1 LKPHITAIPQG
12 TRTFLFEEAELKRRI
27 EQEIYARLRERGFQE
42 IVTPLLEYYDSAAV
56 ALGGEAGRIIR
67 FAEEESGMAMAL
79 RADITSQ
86 VARSAATHLGK
97 MPLPL
102 KLCYNGPVF
111 RRAQK
116 GKGEQYVLNQSG
128 MEIIGE
134 PAPEGD
140 ARIVEAIM
148 ACMNAVGL
156 KSYTFSVG
164 HAGVIG
170 SFLSLNNP
178 LYSNAVSNYPDVQEL
193 LKESQKTD
201 NLLTNAFNE
210 GSESYPQLHNL
221 AFDMQRELFE
231 LAFAKMEKIIWSAI
245 SKKDKGA
252 LMEALKQTNYPKRL
266 SNKIVE
272 LAMLCGD
279 ITVLDDAKKVC
290 HGMDNAMAAIQN
302 LEEFI
307 KAVGS
312 EEFNKRLVI
321 DFGETR
327 GRGYYTGVIMEIFS
341 DSMPALGAGGRY
353 DNLVGR
359 FGRDLPAVGFA
370 FDVERLMEAV
380 TRQNARSR
388 REG

>member
-1 LKPHITAIPQG
+1 MKPHITAIPQG

-27 EQEIYARLRERGFQE
+27 EQEIYAILKERGFQQ

-97 MPLPL
+97 LPLPL

-134 PAPEGD
+134 PSPEGD
-140 ARIVEAIM
+140 ARIVEAVM
-148 ACMNAVGL
+148 SCMKAVGL
-156 KSYTFSVG
+156 ESYTFSVG
-164 HAGVIG
+164 HAGILG
-170 SFLSLNNP
+170 SLLNEIAP
-178 LYSNAVSNYPDVQEL
+178 AGAG
-193 LKESQKTD
+193 KIKT
-201 NLLTNAFNE
+201 
-210 GSESYPQLHNL
+210 
-221 AFDMQRELFE
+221 
-231 LAFAKMEKIIWSAI
+231 AI
-245 SKKDKGA
+245 SKKDKAA
-252 LMEALKQTNYPKRL
+252 LREALNQNNYPKDVSGAIMRL
-266 SNKIVE
+266 AV
-272 LAMLCGD
+272 LCGD
-279 ITVLDDAKKVC
+279 ISVLDDAKKLC
-290 HGMDNAMAAIQN
+290 KGFDKATSAINA
-302 LEEFI
+302 LEESLN
-307 KAVGS
+307 AVKEKGFK
-312 EEFNKRLVI
+312 EKIVI
-321 DFGETR
+321 DFGEMR
-327 GRGYYTGVIMEIFS
+327 GWGYYTGIIIELFS
-341 DSMPALGAGGRY
+341 SSMPALGAGGRY

-380 TRQNARSR
+380 TRQNARSK
-388 REG
+388 RER

>member
-1 LKPHITAIPQG
+1 MKPHITAIPQG

-27 EQEIYARLRERGFQE
+27 EQEIHARLKERGFQE

-56 ALGGEAGRIIR
+56 ALGDEAGRIIR

-97 MPLPL
+97 LPLPL

-140 ARIVEAIM
+140 GRIVEAIM
-148 ACMNAVGL
+148 ACMKAVGL
-156 KSYTFSVG
+156 ESYTFSVG
-164 HAGVIG
+164 HAGILG
-170 SFLSLNNP
+170 FLLNEIP
-178 LYSNAVSNYPDVQEL
+178 PASAG
-193 LKESQKTD
+193 KIKT
-201 NLLTNAFNE
+201 
-210 GSESYPQLHNL
+210 
-221 AFDMQRELFE
+221 
-231 LAFAKMEKIIWSAI
+231 AI
-245 SKKDKGA
+245 SKKDKAALARELDKSGVDARTSGA
-252 LMEALKQTNYPKRL
+252 VAG
-266 SNKIVE
+266 
-272 LAMLCGD
+272 LAGLCGGVS
-279 ITVLDDAKKVC
+279 VLDEAERLCGWHD
-290 HGMDNAMAAIQN
+290 GAAS
-302 LEEFI
+302 
-307 KAVGS
+307 AVGNLKS
-312 EEFNKRLVI
+312 FLRLAEPAGFEKRLVL

-327 GRGYYTGVIMEIFS
+327 GRGYYTGIIMEIFS

-359 FGRDLPAVGFA
+359 YGKDLPAVGFA

-380 TRQNARSR
+380 TRQNARSK
-388 REG
+388 RER